1 MRDSNRLYR
10 RDTDILYT
18 PRSCLLHKPPVG
30 DTEISCVNHE
40 QESLT
45 AIEYHDIHIMDLSGS
60 AYYFDTLKELTKIK
74 YMIFKMEIIHFSCP
88 LSMSSLRG
96 QS

>member
-1 MRDSNRLYR
+1 MLPCQPCQYYMIFSECGDQLLDSNRLYR

-60 AYYFDTLKELTKIK
+60 AYYFDTLKQLTKIK
-74 YMIFKMEIIHFSCP
+74 YMIF
-88 LSMSSLRG
+88 
-96 QS
+96 